1 MVKRTNSAIKEYRT
15 QDGSKRF
22 KFQTYIGKDPVTG
35 KDKRVT
41 RQGFKSY
48 TEANRMFEKLRSDHD
63 TRSFESITL
72 NRLEEMWW
80 QSYLPTVRESTAKKF
95 EEFYRRNLK
104 ENLGN
109 LKIREIEPATW
120 QEFAN
125 KLAKKYVN
133 YKRWLNYMKRIYNY
147 AIALKLTDE
156 NPFNNIVVPK
166 RTSRPR
172 RDISTNFYEQ
182 DELEDFLLTAQ
193 DVSFEVY
200 IYFYLLA
207 GSGMRKGEAL
217 ALHWDDIDLKEGLI
231 HIHRT
236 LTLDLDNNV
245 FEQETTKSKAGVRTV
260 PIPDKLVKEIK
271 KYKLQ
276 SNSSNLLFST
286 ASGDVLTLSKPQ
298 QWLKSVYDR
307 NDDLRQI
314 TIHGFRHTY
323 ASLVF
328 STNSEIKPTDMRDL
342 LGHETVEMSLNIYTH
357 VNDESKKRIKDTI
370 KKLTI

>member
-1 MVKRTNSAIKEYRT
+1 MPKRTNKAIKEYT
-15 QDGSKRF
+15 TKSGDKLY
-22 KFQTYIGKDPVTG
+22 KFQTYIGKDLLTG
-35 KDKRVT
+35 KKKYVT

-48 TEANRMFEKLRSDHD
+48 SEASHAFSQVKSTGSKSPVSNM
-63 TRSFESITL
+63 TL
-72 NRLEEMWW
+72 NQLEELWW

-104 ENLGN
+104 ESYGK
-109 LKIREIEPATW
+109 LKIAEITPVQW
-120 QEFAN
+120 QSFAD

-133 YKRWLNYMKRIYNY
+133 YKRWLNYMKRVYNY
-147 AIALKLTDE
+147 AMALKLIDD
-156 NPFNNIVVPK
+156 NPFNHIIVPK

-172 RDISTNFYEQ
+172 RDISTNFYEY
-182 DELEDFLLTAQ
+182 DELEEFLRTAQ

-217 ALHWDDIDLKEGLI
+217 ALHWDDLDFKNSLVT
-231 HIHRT
+231 IHRT
-236 LTLDLDNNV
+236 LTLDLENNV
-245 FEQETTKSKAGVRTV
+245 FEQETTKSKAGIRTV
-260 PIPDKLVKEIK
+260 PLPDKLIMQLK

-276 SNSSNLLFST
+276 SNSSHLLFST
-286 ASGDVLTLSKPQ
+286 ASGNVLTLSKPQ

-323 ASLVF
+323 ASMVF
-328 STNSEIKPTDMRDL
+328 ATNSDIKPTDMRDL

-357 VNDESKKRIKDTI
+357 VNDQSKKRIKDTI
-370 KKLTI
+370 KKLDI